1 MPLELG
7 SSYHLGPVGLKFSG
21 GFSPS
26 GLVILG
32 GDFAVL
38 QAPVF
43 QGLSFDVLRFLEYLP
58 ASPKEDI
65 RQG

>member
-1 MPLELG
+1 LG
-7 SSYHLGPVGLKFSG
+7 LIFSG
-21 GFSPS
+21 GFGPS

-32 GDFAVL
+32 GDFVVL

-43 QGLSFDVLRFLEYLP
+43 QGLSFDVLTFLEDLP
-58 ASPKEDI
+58 PSSEEDI